1 MIIVMNGKTDDAD
14 VKKVIE
20 KLHEMG
26 HKVHISRG
34 ERRII
39 LGVIGDVENLASVP
53 FYAFNGVEEIIR
65 IVKPYKLASREFKSF
80 DTIIKVK
87 DVVIGGK
94 EVIVMAGPCVIENEK
109 QIFETAQQVKALG
122 ETAQQV
128 KALGAKILRGGAF
141 KPRTSPYS
149 FQGLGEEGLKLLAQ
163 AGEETGLAVVTEVMS
178 VNQIELVGRYTD
190 IFQVGARNMQNFV
203 LLKELGKTKKPILL
217 KRGMSATLE
226 ELLLSAEYILS
237 QGNYEVILCER
248 GIRTFET
255 YTRNTLDLSAIP
267 ALKRLS
273 HLPIIVDPSHATG
286 RWRLVSPMTKAAIA
300 AGADGLIIEVHP
312 DPKSSLSDGA
322 QTLKLDT
329 FAQLMKEIKP
339 IVQAVGRELGIPA
352 EYDLERMKN

>member
-14 VKKVIE
+14 VEKIVKK
-20 KLHEMG
+20 LNEMG
-26 HKVHISRG
+26 HEVHIIRG
-34 ERRII
+34 ERRIV

-53 FYAFNGVEEIIR
+53 FYAFKGVEEIIR
-65 IVKPYKLASREFKSF
+65 IMKPYKLASREFKDF

-94 EVIVMAGPCVIENEK
+94 EVVVMAGPCVVENEK
-109 QIFETAQQVKALG
+109 QIFETARYVKA
-122 ETAQQV
+122 A
-128 KALGAKILRGGAF
+128 GAKILRGGAF

-163 AGEETGLAVVTEVMS
+163 VGEETGLAVVTEVMS
-178 VNQIELVGRYTD
+178 VNQIELVGKYTD

-203 LLKELGKTKKPILL
+203 LLKELGKTKKPVLL
-217 KRGMSATLE
+217 KRGMSATIE

-248 GIRTFET
+248 GIRTFEN
-255 YTRNTLDLSAIP
+255 YTRNTLDLSSIP

-286 RWRLVSPMTKAAIA
+286 RWRLVSPMAKAAIA
-300 AGADGLIIEVHP
+300 VGADGLLIEVHP

-322 QTLKLDT
+322 QTLRIDT
-329 FAQLMKEIKP
+329 FAQLMKELGP
-339 IVQAVGRELGIPA
+339 IVQAVGRE
-352 EYDLERMKN
+352 

>member
-1 MIIVMNGKTDDAD
+1 MNGKTDDAD
-14 VKKVIE
+14 IEKVIQ

-80 DTIIKVK
+80 DTIVKVK

-94 EVIVMAGPCVIENEK
+94 EVIVMAGPCVVENEK
-109 QIFETAQQVKALG
+109 QIFETAQQVKA
-122 ETAQQV
+122 A
-128 KALGAKILRGGAF
+128 GAKILRGGAF

-149 FQGLGEEGLKLLAQ
+149 FQGLEEEGLKLLAQ
-163 AGEETGLAVVTEVMS
+163 AGEKTGLAVVTEVMS

-190 IFQVGARNMQNFV
+190 IFQVGARNMQNFI

-273 HLPIIVDPSHATG
+273 HLPIIIDPSHATG

-322 QTLKLDT
+322 QTLRLDT
-329 FAQLMKEIKP
+329 FNQLMKEIKP
-339 IVQAVGRELGIPA
+339 IVQAVGRELGISA
-352 EYDLERMKN
+352 EDDLEGMKN

>member
-1 MIIVMNGKTDDAD
+1 MNGKTNDAD
-14 VKKVIE
+14 VEKVIQ

-34 ERRII
+34 ERRIV

-53 FYAFNGVEEIIR
+53 FYAYNGVEEIIR
-65 IVKPYKLASREFKSF
+65 IIKPYKLASREFKDF
-80 DTIIKVK
+80 NTIIKVK
-87 DVVIGGK
+87 DITIGGK
-94 EVIVMAGPCVIENEK
+94 EVIVMAGPCVVENEK
-109 QIFETAQQVKALG
+109 QIFETAQQVKA
-122 ETAQQV
+122 A
-128 KALGAKILRGGAF
+128 GAKILRGGAF

-163 AGEETGLAVVTEVMS
+163 AGKETGLAVVTEVMS
-178 VNQIELVGRYTD
+178 VNQIELVGKYTD

-217 KRGMSATLE
+217 KRGMSATIE

-248 GIRTFET
+248 GIRTFEN
-255 YTRNTLDLSAIP
+255 YTRNTLDLSAVP

-286 RWRLVSPMTKAAIA
+286 RWRLVSPMAKAAIA
-300 AGADGLIIEVHP
+300 VGADGLLIEVHS

-322 QTLKLDT
+322 QTLRFDT
-329 FAQLMKEIKP
+329 FSQLMKELSP
-339 IVQAVGRELGIPA
+339 IVQAVGRELSTSA
-352 EYDLERMKN
+352 EYELERMKN

>member
-1 MIIVMNGKTDDAD
+1 VIIVMNGETDDAD
-14 VKKVIE
+14 VEKIVKK
-20 KLHEMG
+20 LNEMG
-26 HKVHISRG
+26 HEVHIIRG
-34 ERRII
+34 ERRIV

-53 FYAFNGVEEIIR
+53 FYAFKGVEEIIR
-65 IVKPYKLASREFKSF
+65 IMKPYKLASREFKDF

-94 EVIVMAGPCVIENEK
+94 EVVVMAGPCVVENEK
-109 QIFETAQQVKALG
+109 QIFETARYVKA
-122 ETAQQV
+122 A
-128 KALGAKILRGGAF
+128 GAKILRGGAF

-163 AGEETGLAVVTEVMS
+163 VGEETGLAVVTEVMS
-178 VNQIELVGRYTD
+178 VNQIELVGKYTD

-248 GIRTFET
+248 GIRTFEN
-255 YTRNTLDLSAIP
+255 YTRNTLDLSAVP

-286 RWRLVSPMTKAAIA
+286 RWRLVSPMAKAAIA
-300 AGADGLIIEVHP
+300 VGADGLLIEVHP

-322 QTLKLDT
+322 QTLRIDT
-329 FAQLMKEIKP
+329 FAQLMKELGP
-339 IVQAVGRELGIPA
+339 IVQAVGRELGTSA

>member
-14 VKKVIE
+14 VEKVIQ

-39 LGVIGDVENLASVP
+39 LGVIGDVENLTSVP

-65 IVKPYKLASREFKSF
+65 IIKPYKLASREFKSF
-80 DTIIKVK
+80 DTTVKVK

-94 EVIVMAGPCVIENEK
+94 EVVVMAGPCVVENEK
-109 QIFETAQQVKALG
+109 QIFETAQQVKA
-122 ETAQQV
+122 A
-128 KALGAKILRGGAF
+128 GAKILRGGAF

-178 VNQIELVGRYTD
+178 VNQIELVGKYTD

-217 KRGMSATLE
+217 KRGMPATIE
-226 ELLLSAEYILS
+226 ELLLSAEHILS

-248 GIRTFET
+248 GIRTFEN
-255 YTRNTLDLSAIP
+255 YTRNTLDLSAVP

-286 RWRLVSPMTKAAIA
+286 RWRLVGPMAKAAIA
-300 AGADGLIIEVHP
+300 AGADGLLIEVHP

-329 FAQLMKEIKP
+329 FIQLMKEIEP
-339 IVQAVGRELGIPA
+339 IVKAIGRELGTSA
-352 EYDLERMKN
+352 EYNLKRMKN

>member
-1 MIIVMNGKTDDAD
+1 MNGKTNDAD
-14 VKKVIE
+14 VEKVIQ
-20 KLHEMG
+20 KLRQMG

-34 ERRII
+34 EKRII

-80 DTIIKVK
+80 NTTVKVK

-94 EVIVMAGPCVIENEK
+94 EVVVMAGPCVVENEK
-109 QIFETAQQVKALG
+109 QIFETAR
-122 ETAQQV
+122 QV

-178 VNQIELVGRYTD
+178 VNQIELVGKYTD

-217 KRGMSATLE
+217 KRGMAATIE

-248 GIRTFET
+248 GIRTFEN
-255 YTRNTLDLSAIP
+255 YTRNTLDLSAVP

-286 RWRLVSPMTKAAIA
+286 RWRLVSPMAKAAIA
-300 AGADGLIIEVHP
+300 VGADGLLIEVHP
-312 DPKSSLSDGA
+312 DPRSSLSDGA
-322 QTLKLDT
+322 QTLKIET
-329 FAQLMKEIKP
+329 FTQLMKELSP
-339 IVQAVGRELGIPA
+339 IVQAVGRELGTSA

>member
-1 MIIVMNGKTDDAD
+1 MIIVINGKTSDSH
-14 VKKVIE
+14 VEKVVQ
-20 KLHEMG
+20 KLEEMG

-34 ERRII
+34 EKRIV

-53 FYAFNGVEEIIR
+53 LYAFDGVEEIIP
-65 IVKPYKLASREFKSF
+65 IAKPYKLASREFKSF
-80 DTIIKVK
+80 DTTVKVK

-94 EVIVMAGPCVIENEK
+94 EVVVMAGPCVVENKK
-109 QIFETAQQVKALG
+109 QIFETAQQVKA
-122 ETAQQV
+122 A
-128 KALGAKILRGGAF
+128 GAKILRGGAF

-149 FQGLGEEGLKLLAQ
+149 FQGLEEDGLKLLAQ

-178 VNQIELVGRYTD
+178 VNQIELVGKYTD

-237 QGNYEVILCER
+237 QGNYQVILCER
-248 GIRTFET
+248 GIRTFEN
-255 YTRNTLDLSAIP
+255 YTRNTLDLSAVP

-273 HLPIIVDPSHATG
+273 HLPVIVDPSHATG
-286 RWRLVSPMTKAAIA
+286 KWRLVSPMAKAAIA
-300 AGADGLIIEVHP
+300 VGADGLLIEVHP
-312 DPKSSLSDGA
+312 DPKNSLSDGA
-322 QTLKLDT
+322 QTLKIDT
-329 FAQLMKEIKP
+329 FTQLMKELSS
-339 IVQAVGRELGIPA
+339 VVWAVGRELGTSS

>member
-14 VKKVIE
+14 VEKVIQ

-65 IVKPYKLASREFKSF
+65 ILKPYKLASREFKSF
-80 DTIIKVK
+80 DTTVKVK

-94 EVIVMAGPCVIENEK
+94 EVVVMAGPCVVENKK
-109 QIFETAQQVKALG
+109 QIFETAQQVKA
-122 ETAQQV
+122 V
-128 KALGAKILRGGAF
+128 GAKILRGGAF

-178 VNQIELVGRYTD
+178 VNQIELVGKYTD

-203 LLKELGKTKKPILL
+203 LLNELGKIKKPILL
-217 KRGMSATLE
+217 KRGMSATIE

-248 GIRTFET
+248 GIRTFEN
-255 YTRNTLDLSAIP
+255 YTRNTLDLSAVP

-286 RWRLVSPMTKAAIA
+286 RWRLVSPMAKAAIA
-300 AGADGLIIEVHP
+300 VGADCLLIEVHP

-322 QTLKLDT
+322 QTLRLDT
-329 FAQLMKEIKP
+329 FTQLMKELSP
-339 IVQAVGRELGIPA
+339 IVQAVGRELGTSA

>member
-14 VKKVIE
+14 IEKVIQ

-53 FYAFNGVEEIIR
+53 FYAFKGVEEIIR
-65 IVKPYKLASREFKSF
+65 IIKPYKLASREFKDF
-80 DTIIKVK
+80 NTIVKVK
-87 DVVIGGK
+87 EAVIGGK
-94 EVIVMAGPCVIENEK
+94 EVVVMAGPCVVENEK
-109 QIFETAQQVKALG
+109 QIFETAQQVKAS
-122 ETAQQV
+122 
-128 KALGAKILRGGAF
+128 GAKILRGGAF

-163 AGEETGLAVVTEVMS
+163 AGKETGLAVVTEVMS
-178 VNQIELVGRYTD
+178 VNQIELVGKYTD

-217 KRGMSATLE
+217 KRGMSATIE

-248 GIRTFET
+248 GIRTFED

-286 RWRLVSPMTKAAIA
+286 RWRLVSPMAKAAIA
-300 AGADGLIIEVHP
+300 VGADGLLIEVHP
-312 DPKSSLSDGA
+312 DPKSALSDGA
-322 QTLKLDT
+322 QTLRLDT
-329 FAQLMKEIKP
+329 FTQLMKELNP
-339 IVQAVGRELGIPA
+339 IVQAVGRELGISA
-352 EYDLERMKN
+352 EYDLERMRH

>member
-14 VKKVIE
+14 VEKVIQ

-34 ERRII
+34 EKRII
-39 LGVIGDVENLASVP
+39 LGVIGDVENLTSVP

-80 DTIIKVK
+80 DTTVKVK

-94 EVIVMAGPCVIENEK
+94 EVVVMAGPCVVENEK
-109 QIFETAQQVKALG
+109 QIFETAQQVKA
-122 ETAQQV
+122 A
-128 KALGAKILRGGAF
+128 GAKILRGGAF

-178 VNQIELVGRYTD
+178 VNQIELVGKYTD

-203 LLKELGKTKKPILL
+203 LLQELGKAKKPILL
-217 KRGMSATLE
+217 KRGMSATIE

-248 GIRTFET
+248 GIRTFEN
-255 YTRNTLDLSAIP
+255 YTRNTLDLSAVP

-273 HLPIIVDPSHATG
+273 HLPVIVDPSHATG
-286 RWRLVSPMTKAAIA
+286 RWRLVSPMAKAAIA
-300 AGADGLIIEVHP
+300 VGADGLLIEVHP

-322 QTLKLDT
+322 QTLRLDT
-329 FAQLMKEIKP
+329 FTQLMKELSP
-339 IVQAVGRELGIPA
+339 IVQAVGRELGTSA
-352 EYDLERMKN
+352 EDDLERMKN

>member
-14 VKKVIE
+14 VEKVIQ

-39 LGVIGDVENLASVP
+39 LGVIGEVENLASVP

-65 IVKPYKLASREFKSF
+65 ILKPYKLASREFKDF

-87 DVVIGGK
+87 DITIGGK
-94 EVIVMAGPCVIENEK
+94 EVIVMAGPCVVENEK
-109 QIFETAQQVKALG
+109 QIFETAQQVKA
-122 ETAQQV
+122 A
-128 KALGAKILRGGAF
+128 GAKILRGGAF

-178 VNQIELVGRYTD
+178 VNQIELVGKYTD

-217 KRGMSATLE
+217 KRGMSATIE

-248 GIRTFET
+248 GIRTFEN
-255 YTRNTLDLSAIP
+255 YTRNTLDLSAVP
-267 ALKRLS
+267 SLKRLS

-286 RWRLVSPMTKAAIA
+286 RWRLVSPMAKAAIA
-300 AGADGLIIEVHP
+300 VGADGLLIEVHP

-322 QTLKLDT
+322 QTLRIDT
-329 FAQLMKEIKP
+329 FAQLMKELGP
-339 IVQAVGRELGIPA
+339 IVQAVGRELGRSA